1 MKRLLIIC
9 LFFISGC
16 VGNILE
22 HKTYDAEGNLLSK
35 TEVKNLNGFVNT
47 ETGVLAFSIKDGQFE
62 VVVIMLERKLTDSP
76 ESAAAIFDGISNFMT
91 GGASN
96 VVDNLTKGK

>member
-1 MKRLLIIC
+1 VKRLLIIIC

-16 VGNILE
+16 VGNAME
-22 HKTYDAEGNLLSK
+22 HKTYDGNGNITGV

-47 ETGVLAFSIKDGQFE
+47 ETGVLVFKIKDGQFE

-76 ESAAAIFDGISNFMT
+76 ESVRAWGDAVANALT
-91 GGASN
+91 GGASG
-96 VVDNLTKGK
+96 VVKGLVK